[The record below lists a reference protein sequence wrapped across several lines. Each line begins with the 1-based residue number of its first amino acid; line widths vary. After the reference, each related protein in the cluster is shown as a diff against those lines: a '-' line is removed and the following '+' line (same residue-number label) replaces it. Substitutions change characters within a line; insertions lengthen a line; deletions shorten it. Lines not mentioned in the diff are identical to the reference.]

1 MTNLWARAGA
11 WIGLLILVFAGCY
24 APHDGGVEREPGG
37 GLDGVAR
44 DGSGVPAVRIIAPA
58 DGSRVT
64 NPVLFQV
71 EAVNVAWVALDAD
84 GWKLGDSW
92 DPAHHPEVS
101 YTFNGVG
108 FERVIT
114 LTGLDAWGWEVA
126 SHTIS
131 IVVEEGLPP
140 DDGSGQPPDGGD
152 EPECPWFES
161 SMQEYAP
168 VQTAAAG
175 LPSTAGSMTWSSPAD
190 HTLHIPFSGTPGYP
204 ADHEGIDRVHDD
216 SSVADVGVHAAA
228 DGVVAYVRIGCA
240 ETSLFSPN
248 GEARECGSGWGN
260 HVVIHH
266 GDGVYTRYAH
276 LRPGH
281 TIVDVGW
288 SVTRG
293 QRLGA
298 MGNSGRSQTRHL
310 HLELGTSSGFD
321 PCAPAQSLDAVY
333 DPDLLPGF

>member
-1 MTNLWARAGA
+1 MTRNRVTRTSACIGA
-11 WIGLLILVFAGCY
+11 VILMFAGCV
-24 APHDGGVEREPGG
+24 APWDGDGSREPGG

-64 NPVLFQV
+64 NPVLFEV

-101 YTFNGVG
+101 YSFSGVG
-108 FERVIT
+108 YERTIT
-114 LTGLDAWGWEVA
+114 LTGIDAWGHEVA
-126 SHTIS
+126 SHS
-131 IVVEEGLPP
+131 IAILVEDDSSPP
-140 DDGSGQPPDGGD
+140 VDDGDPPGDGD
-152 EPECPWFES
+152 PDCPWFES

-168 VQTAAAG
+168 VQTAGAG
-175 LPSTAGSMTWSSPAD
+175 LPSTAGAMTWSMPAS
-190 HTLHIPFSGTPGYP
+190 HTLHIPFSGTPGYA
-204 ADHEGIDRVHDD
+204 ADHEGIDLVHDD
-216 SSVADVGVHAAA
+216 PSVADVGVHAAA
-228 DGVVAYVRIGCA
+228 DGVVVYVRIGCA

-248 GEARECGSGWGN
+248 GTARECGSGWGN

-288 SVTRG
+288 NVTRG

-310 HLELGTSSGFD
+310 HLELGTSAGFD
-321 PCAPAQSLDAVY
+321 PCAPAQSLDAVH